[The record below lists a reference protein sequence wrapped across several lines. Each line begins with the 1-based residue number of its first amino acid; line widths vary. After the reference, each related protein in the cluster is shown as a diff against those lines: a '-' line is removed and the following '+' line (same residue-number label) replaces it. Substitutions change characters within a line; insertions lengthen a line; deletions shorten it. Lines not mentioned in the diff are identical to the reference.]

1 MTAMMDRT
9 ITVAVYI
16 VSAVALVTVALLVY
30 HAISDWF
37 KGLDDI
43 PKSDDHGQ
51 AD

>member
-1 MTAMMDRT
+1 MSLLMT
-9 ITVAVYI
+9 VVVYI
-16 VSAVALVTVALLVY
+16 VGAIALVTVGLLVY

>member
-1 MTAMMDRT
+1 MSLLMT
-9 ITVAVYI
+9 VVVYI
-16 VSAVALVTVALLVY
+16 VGAVALVTVGLLTY

-43 PKSDDHGQ
+43 PKSEDDGQ

>member
-1 MTAMMDRT
+1 MSLVMT
-9 ITVAVYI
+9 VVVYI
-16 VSAVALVTVALLVY
+16 VGAIALVTVGMLVY

>member
-1 MTAMMDRT
+1 MSLLMT
-9 ITVAVYI
+9 VVVYI
-16 VSAVALVTVALLVY
+16 VGAIAFVTVGLLVY

-37 KGLDDI
+37 KGLDEI

>member
-1 MTAMMDRT
+1 MSLVMT
-9 ITVAVYI
+9 VVVYI
-16 VSAVALVTVALLVY
+16 VGAIALVTVGLLTY

>member
-1 MTAMMDRT
+1 MSLVMT
-9 ITVAVYI
+9 VVVYI
-16 VSAVALVTVALLVY
+16 VGAIALVTVGMLVY

-51 AD
+51 TD

>member
-1 MTAMMDRT
+1 MSLLMT
-9 ITVAVYI
+9 VVVYI
-16 VSAVALVTVALLVY
+16 VGAIALVTVGLLVY

-37 KGLDDI
+37 KGLDEI